1 MSVHPAI
8 YYAKFYLSRRSHTY
22 DGVAQLLS
30 IIGLGGLNA
39 DELEHIDKM
48 MAYPN
53 PFLPD
58 NLRDRPSQSFLRHE
72 QIYDAWH
79 PGVDMHNALSILETS
94 KLRHLVETYILSPI
108 KPDQAVKKINKQFP
122 DVYLTVKA
130 YDLFQ
135 HYFWNRESMSG
146 VEWGKFIDDRD
157 QANKEWLD
165 LAVKVRGPSGVQALL
180 WKTNSG
186 PLRGI
191 EANKAFTDVRNI
203 AFMCVQQIA
212 MQRPS
217 KYHSEMLLN
226 YTRAMKMAQ
235 EGIDASTDA
244 VRDVVHAFNSF
255 RMRHAEINTPSV
267 QLLTG
272 GNFSEA
278 EGGPDTEERLDYD
291 DV

>member
-1 MSVHPAI
+1 VSSHPAI

-39 DELEHIDKM
+39 DELERIDKTM
-48 MAYPN
+48 DYPN
-53 PFLPD
+53 PFLPN
-58 NLRDRPSQSFLRHE
+58 NLRDRPSQAFLRYE
-72 QIYDAWH
+72 RIYDAWH
-79 PGVDMHNALSILETS
+79 PGEDMRKVLSILETS

-108 KPDQAVKKINKQFP
+108 KPDQAIKKITKQFP
-122 DVYLTVKA
+122 DSGITVKS
-130 YDLFQ
+130 YELFQ
-135 HYFWNRESMSG
+135 HYFWNREVMSG

-157 QANKEWLD
+157 QSNKEWLD
-165 LAVKVRGPSGVQALL
+165 LAVKVRGPCGVQALL

-191 EANKAFTDVRNI
+191 EANRAFTDVRNI
-203 AFMCVQQIA
+203 SFMCVQQIA

-217 KYHSEMLLN
+217 KYHSEMMLN

-235 EGIDASTDA
+235 EGIDASADA
-244 VRDVVHAFNSF
+244 VRDVAHAFNSF
-255 RMRHAEINTPSV
+255 RMKHDEINAPSV

-278 EGGPDTEERLDYD
+278 EGGPDSEERLDYD